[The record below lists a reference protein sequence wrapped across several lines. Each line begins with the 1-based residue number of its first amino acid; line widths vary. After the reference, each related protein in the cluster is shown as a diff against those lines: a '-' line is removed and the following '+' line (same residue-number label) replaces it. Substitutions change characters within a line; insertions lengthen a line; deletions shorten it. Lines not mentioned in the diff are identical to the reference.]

1 MQHINY
7 ILGLK
12 ITDVEKLELIKCY
25 LEAGVEQVTS
35 GYSQTL
41 TTPGQNWCYVN
52 GTCTTL
58 GNSIQ

>member
-41 TTPGQNWCYVN
+41 TTPGQNWSY
-52 GTCTTL
+52 GICTTS